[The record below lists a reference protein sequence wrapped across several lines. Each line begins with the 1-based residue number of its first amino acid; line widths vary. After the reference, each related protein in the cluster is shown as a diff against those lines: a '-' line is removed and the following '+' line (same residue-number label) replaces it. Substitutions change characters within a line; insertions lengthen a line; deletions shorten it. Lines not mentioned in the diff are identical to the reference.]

1 MESLMQWL
9 LGVIVY
15 INDILV
21 AGGTKNELLKRLDDV
36 LADWRGLGFV
46 PRGANVSSRIHQRH
60 SSDKVSMLMDFTT
73 SR

>member
-36 LADWRGLGFV
+36 LADLRGLGFV
-46 PRGANVSSRIHQRH
+46 PR
-60 SSDKVSMLMDFTT
+60 
-73 SR
+73 